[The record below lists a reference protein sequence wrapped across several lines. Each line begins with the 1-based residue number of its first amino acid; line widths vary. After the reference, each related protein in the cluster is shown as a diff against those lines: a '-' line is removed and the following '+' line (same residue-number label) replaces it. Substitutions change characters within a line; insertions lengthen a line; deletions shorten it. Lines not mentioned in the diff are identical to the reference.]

1 MFRLLMLRSEHEP
14 TAAAAAGEAK
24 AMPPASTV
32 AYVKF
37 AVENE
42 GLHELGAQAR
52 RAARDTAMSA
62 IQALSG
68 QEPASRYN
76 ELSQAAQ
83 AWGPCARPSARRW
96 TAQVVICP
104 DQYPVRDPARGPSVE
119 S

>member
-1 MFRLLMLRSEHEP
+1 
-14 TAAAAAGEAK
+14 
-24 AMPPASTV
+24 MPPASTV

-83 AWGPCARPSARRW
+83 AG
-96 TAQVVICP
+96 
-104 DQYPVRDPARGPSVE
+104 PVRPALGEEMDRAGRDLP
-119 S
+119 